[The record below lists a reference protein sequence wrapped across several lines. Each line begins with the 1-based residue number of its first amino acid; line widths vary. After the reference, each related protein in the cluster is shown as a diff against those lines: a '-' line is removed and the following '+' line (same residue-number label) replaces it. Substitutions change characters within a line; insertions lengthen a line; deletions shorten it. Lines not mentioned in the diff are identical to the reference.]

1 MSALFRRVFQQY
13 VIGLLCLFIGAWA
26 TGETGSMLPLAL
38 GASALLLCTASLV
51 KAICSKSDRNT
62 TIPRKRG

>member
-1 MSALFRRVFQQY
+1 MSAVFRRVLRHY
-13 VIGLLCLFIGAWA
+13 VIGLFSLFIGAWA

-51 KAICSKSDRNT
+51 KAICSKGDRKT